1 MVIALVIHGI
11 YPSGNQMWLEDP
23 GHQLI
28 LTDAKKKT
36 WQLKNQGLGI
46 NLKSTKTE
54 IFHDHFFCRLFK
66 QQIATIT
73 ENKTAEYC
81 GKMVMWPTTI
91 GILKTI
97 VTGHPGYL

>member
-36 WQLKNQGLGI
+36 
-46 NLKSTKTE
+46 
-54 IFHDHFFCRLFK
+54 
-66 QQIATIT
+66 
-73 ENKTAEYC
+73 
-81 GKMVMWPTTI
+81 
-91 GILKTI
+91 
-97 VTGHPGYL
+97 